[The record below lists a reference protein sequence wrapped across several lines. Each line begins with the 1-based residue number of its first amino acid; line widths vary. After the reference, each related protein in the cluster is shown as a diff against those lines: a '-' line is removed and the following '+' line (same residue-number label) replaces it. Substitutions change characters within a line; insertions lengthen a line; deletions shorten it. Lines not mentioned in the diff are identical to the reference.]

1 MLCALEQPLPANRI
15 LSSTAAFYS
24 RLASSGACGSSWGK
38 KMQPRYSVLASAT
51 LAVWY
56 LTVWQACVCGK
67 SLVAPSELNSLGA
80 GSRQDP
86 AGNSVLASA
95 TESFTTERED
105 IATNAPTTTT
115 ISASGNEVP
124 YDDIPTFNRKQV
136 SLDLPGD
143 LFSSTANLTLSLRN
157 FIADLITVSRVGA
170 CCPFAFTN
178 PTAHADHSRSFS
190 LSLCSLVSIHHHQRT
205 SVRIAQVVRFFQPL
219 FGYHLM
225 IDIPKE
231 LDV

>member
-1 MLCALEQPLPANRI
+1 LPANRI
-15 LSSTAAFYS
+15 LSSTAAIYS

-157 FIADLITVSRVGA
+157 FIADLIT
-170 CCPFAFTN
+170 
-178 PTAHADHSRSFS
+178 
-190 LSLCSLVSIHHHQRT
+190 RT